1 MNKSWKGSD
10 DGPVALDVV
19 ASFDAVVID
28 LPASDDQSSVETTED
43 SRIPSV
49 SADNNCQLL
58 EDIPNENRLN
68 ITFKSMSCRAISEPG
83 KTVLSEVTGT
93 VQSGEILA
101 VMGASGR

>member
-1 MNKSWKGSD
+1 MNKSWKGS

-49 SADNNCQLL
+49 SADNQLL
-58 EDIPNENRLN
+58 EDIPYENRLN
-68 ITFKSMSCRAISEPG
+68 ITFKSMSCRAISEG